1 MKNLF
6 KVNNKDI
13 KKDEHGVF
21 LVKFA
26 KLFQYLKRQQVLLVL
41 YTMYYQIFVVPSEA
55 LKIDLFC

>member
-13 KKDEHGVF
+13 KKDENGVF
-21 LVKFA
+21 LVNFE

-41 YTMYYQIFVVPSEA
+41 YTMYYQISVVPSEA

>member
-21 LVKFA
+21 LVNFEKR
-26 KLFQYLKRQQVLLVL
+26 FQYLKRQQVLLVL

>member
-21 LVKFA
+21 LVNFE
-26 KLFQYLKRQQVLLVL
+26 KLFKYLKRQQVLLVL